1 MPGIFRTGIGP
12 LMSNSSKTLTTVDG
26 VSGTGPLRGRALPK
40 PPPIKQFFDSKIVST
55 ILYALVI
62 GVICYGSYAGA
73 QSMGYNWQWYRIPA
87 YFYSF
92 TDDGFQVGELL
103 IGLGATIK
111 LSGGS
116 FLLALLFGLIIALLR
131 LSGLYIG
138 TKVAVIFLEFIRN
151 IPLLVLLYL
160 FYYVLGPIFKYDR
173 ITASVLCLAIYHSA
187 LLSEIF
193 RAGINAVVKGQWEAA
208 SSIGMTKSQ
217 AYRYIILP
225 QSIKFMLP
233 PITGEIVHVIKS
245 SAIVSVIAVGEL
257 TTFGRNIISDT
268 YMSFEI
274 WFTVAAVY
282 LVVTLTLS
290 IGVSYVEKHYAV
302 KT

>member
-1 MPGIFRTGIGP
+1 VPGVFGTNIGA
-12 LMSNSSKTLTTVDG
+12 LMSVTFEKPAFIDEG
-26 VSGTGPLRGRALPK
+26 PASGPSRGRALPK
-40 PPPIKQFFDSKIVST
+40 PPPIKQFFDSKIVSVA
-55 ILYALVI
+55 LYALII
-62 GVICYGSYAGA
+62 GVIGYGSYAGA
-73 QSMGYNWQWYRIPA
+73 QSMGYNWQWYRMPA

-116 FLLALLFGLIIALLR
+116 FLLAVFFGLIIALLR

-138 TKVAVIFLEFIRN
+138 TKVDIAFLEFIRN
-151 IPLLVLLYL
+151 SPLLVLMYL
-160 FYYVLGPIFKYDR
+160 LYYVLGPIFGYDR
-173 ITASVLCLAIYHSA
+173 VTASVLCLAVYHSA
-187 LLSEIF
+187 LISEIF
-193 RAGINAVVKGQWEAA
+193 RAGINAVAKGQWEAA

-217 AYRYIILP
+217 AYRYIVLP

-233 PITGEIVHVIKS
+233 PMTGEVVHVIKS
-245 SAIVSVIAVGEL
+245 SAIVSVIAVAEL
-257 TTFGRNIISDT
+257 TTLGRNIISDT

-282 LVVTLTLS
+282 MVLTLTLS
-290 IGVSYVEKHYAV
+290 IGFSYVEKHYAV